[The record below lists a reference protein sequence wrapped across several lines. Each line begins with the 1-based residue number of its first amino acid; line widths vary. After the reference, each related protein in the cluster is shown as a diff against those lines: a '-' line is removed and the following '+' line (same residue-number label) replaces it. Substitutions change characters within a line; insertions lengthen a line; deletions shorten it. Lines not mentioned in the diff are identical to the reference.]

1 MKMANA
7 DAPLLRSTEATS
19 AFFTPGIAIIG
30 TREPTEA
37 ATQAGTYF
45 AEKFAEQGFNIVS
58 GLAIPHRHTTGTRAL
73 NVKGTTTA
81 FLANG
86 LDY

>member
-1 MKMANA
+1 M
-7 DAPLLRSTEATS
+7 
-19 AFFTPGIAIIG
+19 PGIAIIG

-37 ATQAGTYF
+37 GTQAGIYF

-58 GLAIPHRHTTGTRAL
+58 GLAIGCDTTGHQGAL

-81 FLANG
+81 FQANG
-86 LDY
+86 LDW